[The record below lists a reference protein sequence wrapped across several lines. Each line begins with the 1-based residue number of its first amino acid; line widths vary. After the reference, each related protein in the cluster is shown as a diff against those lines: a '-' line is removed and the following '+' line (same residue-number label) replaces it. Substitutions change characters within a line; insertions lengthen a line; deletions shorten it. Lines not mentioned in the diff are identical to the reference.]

1 MSLCRSILLTAMCI
15 LMALLVS
22 PAAAQEET
30 RVKARLVA
38 GTSAVEA
45 GSTFW
50 LGVQFEIEDGWHIY
64 WRNPGGAGLATD
76 VRFELP
82 DGLDAGH
89 LQWPLPIAFVQSEGI
104 PGYGYEGSVVLAAA
118 ITAPP
123 DVDISALG
131 KVRAEASWLACK
143 GVCVLG
149 SAELETLL
157 EELGE
162 DPVFGTWAGRLPV
175 ASETGDLPFSLSVT
189 GGPSEG
195 AVTHWLRWS
204 GQPGTVEWFPN
215 PSEAL
220 EVGDVRI
227 QTRGGLTRIDAEI
240 QSRKGASGS
249 TAELP
254 SLCVVTGED
263 GERRGWEL
271 TAKFTND

>member
-82 DGLDAGH
+82 DGLVAGP

-149 SAELETLL
+149 SAEL
-157 EELGE
+157 GA
-162 DPVFGTWAGRLPV
+162 FAGRAWRMTRCLVRGPV
-175 ASETGDLPFSLSVT
+175 GYRLRPKPGDLPFSLSVT
-189 GGPSEG
+189 GGPSDG
-195 AVTHWLRWS
+195 SRHALAAV
-204 GQPGTVEWFPN
+204 
-215 PSEAL
+215 
-220 EVGDVRI
+220 VGRTGSRRVVPKPVRSA
-227 QTRGGLTRIDAEI
+227 RGRGCPDPDPWRAD
-240 QSRKGASGS
+240 QN
-249 TAELP
+249 
-254 SLCVVTGED
+254 
-263 GERRGWEL
+263 RRGYSIEKRRL
-271 TAKFTND
+271 GIDCRAAIPVCRHRRRR